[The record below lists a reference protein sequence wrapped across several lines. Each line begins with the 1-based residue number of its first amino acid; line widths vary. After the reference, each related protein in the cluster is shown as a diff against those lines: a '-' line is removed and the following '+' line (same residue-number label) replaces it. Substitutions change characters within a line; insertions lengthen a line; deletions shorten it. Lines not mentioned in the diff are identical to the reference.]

1 LTASTELLIGELDG
15 PHVIVRPLARR
26 QPGLFD
32 HRDANLIDCECR
44 LQAGAFHGEIRAD
57 LRSNELSA
65 FLDELRALS
74 HSADGLATLSPE
86 EGRLALTLRR
96 DGRGRVRV
104 SGEVVDDADGNRLLF
119 RFDVDPASLTATC
132 ESLERA
138 LAVFPV
144 VAAPDM

>member
-1 LTASTELLIGELDG
+1 MI
-15 PHVIVRPLARR
+15 RPVARR

-32 HRDANLIDCECR
+32 HRDANLIECECR
-44 LQAGAFHGEIRAD
+44 IQAGAFHGEIRAD

-86 EGRLALTLRR
+86 EGRLAMTLRR
-96 DGRGRVRV
+96 DGRVRV
-104 SGEVVDDADGNRLLF
+104 SGEAVDDGDGNRMLF

-132 ESLERA
+132 ESLERV

-144 VAAPDM
+144 VAAPEV